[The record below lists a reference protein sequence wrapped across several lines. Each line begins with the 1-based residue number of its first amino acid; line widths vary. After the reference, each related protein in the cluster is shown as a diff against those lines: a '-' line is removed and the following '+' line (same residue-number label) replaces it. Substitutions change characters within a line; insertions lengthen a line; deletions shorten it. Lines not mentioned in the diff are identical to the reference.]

1 MQEISNP
8 FKPRLFT
15 PSEVAKLLSVESGTV
30 YAWIS
35 RREMRSL
42 KVGHRRFISPVNIK
56 EFQERRNNGDYID
69 YTYANGMPKNG
80 GFHG

>member
-15 PSEVAKLLSVESGTV
+15 PSEVAKLLRVETGTV

-35 RREMRSL
+35 RREMRAL
-42 KVGHRRFISPVNIK
+42 KVGHRRFISPDSIK
-56 EFQERRNNGDYID
+56 EFRELRNNGEYID
-69 YTYANGMPKNG
+69 YTYANGMPKNR
-80 GFHG
+80 GFHA